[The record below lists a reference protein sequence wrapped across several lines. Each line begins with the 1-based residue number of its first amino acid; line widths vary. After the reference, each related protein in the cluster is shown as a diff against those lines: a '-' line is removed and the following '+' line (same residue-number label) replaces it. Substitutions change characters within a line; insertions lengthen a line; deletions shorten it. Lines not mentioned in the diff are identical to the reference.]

1 MPMRDMV
8 VRENCDD
15 DEEEEDTL
23 PLDLDGTDTNFDKL
37 VTALAAVGP
46 TAARKHQEHNP
57 GVTPRQ
63 CGCVGALGI
72 IAGRV
77 LGLHADDYFF
87 APLFLATGIYL
98 LSLYLGGRSWDEQW
112 KRVRVVHAAAKA
124 A

>member
-37 VTALAAVGP
+37 VTALAAVEP

-77 LGLHADDYFF
+77 LGLFRA
-87 APLFLATGIYL
+87 LFLATGIYL